1 MKHVLLFE
9 DEQGFSEKVGH
20 FLADCGYH
28 VTVAK
33 KLKVAQRLVERGG
46 MDLVI
51 ADIRDL
57 STLGLAVLQT
67 ARQRGVQ
74 IFITGTNSSSF
85 SPPTESGA
93 ETAEAVVW

>member
-20 FLADCGYH
+20 FLVGYGYH
-28 VTVAK
+28 ITLAK
-33 KLKVAQRLVERGG
+33 KLEVAQRLVERGG

-57 STLGLAVLQT
+57 SRLGLDVLKT

-85 SPPTESGA
+85 CQPGFSQTGGSFE
-93 ETAEAVVW
+93 